1 MMSSKLILTILFVF
15 TIGTFSFAQSKKASI
30 GIENE
35 AQQLVTNNC
44 YSCHSPSSSS
54 HDEIIAPP
62 MIAVKTRY
70 LKEYNSEKDF
80 VDAIV
85 SYAKNPSKLKTLMKG
100 AVNKFGVMPQ
110 QNFSK
115 KDLQKIAKYI
125 YNNPIKE
132 PEWFKGHFEIEH
144 KKN

>member
-1 MMSSKLILTILFVF
+1 MNSKLIVTIVAIF
-15 TIGTFSFAQSKKASI
+15 TMNAICFAQSNKPSI
-30 GIENE
+30 RIENE
-35 AQQLVTNNC
+35 VQQLVTNNC
-44 YSCHSPSSSS
+44 YSCHSPSSTS

-110 QNFSK
+110 QNFSN

-132 PEWFKGHFEIEH
+132 PEWFKGHFGKEH
-144 KKN
+144 KKIE

>member
-1 MMSSKLILTILFVF
+1 MSSKLILTILFVF

-132 PEWFKGHFEIEH
+132 PEWFKGNFEKEH

>member
-1 MMSSKLILTILFVF
+1 MNSKLIVTIVAIF
-15 TIGTFSFAQSKKASI
+15 TMNAICFAQSNKPSI
-30 GIENE
+30 RIGNE
-35 AQQLVTNNC
+35 VQQLVTNNC
-44 YSCHSPSSSS
+44 YSCHSPSSTS

-85 SYAKNPSKLKTLMKG
+85 SYAKNPSKLKALMKG

-110 QNFSK
+110 QNFSN

-132 PEWFKGHFEIEH
+132 PEWFKGHFGKEH
-144 KKN
+144 KKIE

>member
-125 YNNPIKE
+125 YYNPIKE
-132 PEWFKGHFEIEH
+132 PEWFKGHFEKEH

>member
-1 MMSSKLILTILFVF
+1 MNSKLIVTIVVIFAMDA
-15 TIGTFSFAQSKKASI
+15 ICYAQSKEASI
-30 GIENE
+30 RIENKV
-35 AQQLVTNNC
+35 QQLVTNNC
-44 YSCHSPSSSS
+44 YSCHSPSSTS

-85 SYAKNPSKLKTLMKG
+85 SYAKNPSKLKALMKG

-110 QNFSK
+110 QNFSNR
-115 KDLQKIAKYI
+115 DLQKIAKYI
-125 YNNPIKE
+125 YTNTINE
-132 PEWFKGHFEIEH
+132 PEWFKGHFEKEH
-144 KKN
+144 KKME

>member
-1 MMSSKLILTILFVF
+1 MNSKFIISILFVF
-15 TIGTFSFAQSKKASI
+15 TIGVSSFAQSKKGSI
-30 GIENE
+30 SIENE
-35 AQQLVTNNC
+35 AKLLVENNC

-70 LKEYNSEKDF
+70 LKEYNSEKAF
-80 VDAIV
+80 VEAMV
-85 SYAKNPSKLKTLMKG
+85 SYAKSPSKLKALMKG
-100 AVNKFGVMPQ
+100 AINKFGVMPQ

-125 YNNPIKE
+125 YSNPIHE
-132 PEWFKGHFEIEH
+132 PEWFKEHFKQEH
-144 KKN
+144 K

>member
-1 MMSSKLILTILFVF
+1 MSSKLILTILFVF

>member
-1 MMSSKLILTILFVF
+1 MKSKLIVSILFVF
-15 TIGTFSFAQSKKASI
+15 IIVVSCFAQSKKASI
-30 GIENE
+30 SIENE

-62 MIAVKTRY
+62 MIAIKTRY

-85 SYAKNPSKLKTLMKG
+85 SYAKNPTKLKALMKG

-132 PEWFKGHFEIEH
+132 PEWFKDHFEKEH
-144 KKN
+144 KKS

>member
-1 MMSSKLILTILFVF
+1 MNSKLIVTIVAIF
-15 TIGTFSFAQSKKASI
+15 TMNAICFAQSNKASI
-30 GIENE
+30 RIENE
-35 AQQLVTNNC
+35 VQQLVTNNC
-44 YSCHSPSSSS
+44 YSCHSPSSTS

-70 LKEYNSEKDF
+70 LKEYNSEKIF

-85 SYAKNPSKLKTLMKG
+85 SYAKNPSKLKALMNG

-110 QNFSK
+110 QNFSN

-132 PEWFKGHFEIEH
+132 PEWFKGHFEKEH
-144 KKN
+144 KKME

>member
-1 MMSSKLILTILFVF
+1 MNSKLIVTIVAIF
-15 TIGTFSFAQSKKASI
+15 TMNAICFAQSNKPSI
-30 GIENE
+30 RIGNE
-35 AQQLVTNNC
+35 VQQLVTNNC
-44 YSCHSPSSSS
+44 YSCHSPSSTS

-85 SYAKNPSKLKTLMKG
+85 SYAKNPSKLKALMKG

-125 YNNPIKE
+125 YSNPIHE
-132 PEWFKGHFEIEH
+132 PEWFKEHFKQEH
-144 KKN
+144 K

>member
-1 MMSSKLILTILFVF
+1 MKSKLIVTILFVF
-15 TIGTFSFAQSKKASI
+15 TMGISCFAQSKKASI
-30 GIENE
+30 SIENE

-70 LKEYNSEKDF
+70 FKEYNSEKDF
-80 VDAIV
+80 VNAIV

-110 QNFSK
+110 QNFRK

-132 PEWFKGHFEIEH
+132 PEWFKEHFENAHI
-144 KKN
+144 KN